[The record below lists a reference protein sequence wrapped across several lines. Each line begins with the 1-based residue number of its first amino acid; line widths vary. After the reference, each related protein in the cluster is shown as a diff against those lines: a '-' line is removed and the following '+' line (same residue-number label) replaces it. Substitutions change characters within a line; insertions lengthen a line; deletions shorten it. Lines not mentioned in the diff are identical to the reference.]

1 MNCLASYGVHRAV
14 KGGETDA
21 ESRSTDLGYV
31 LRTLPPDLR
40 KHWESLPEIK
50 QREIIDKALASAG
63 RKDSGE
69 MTDASSLEKNL
80 IRRYSNAPK
89 SAKSRSLQ
97 EPYDQD
103 EIQTDETQNGKEDH
117 GIRKDVQETS
127 MYDAEPHVVRVDVQ
141 RLRAETPEIRTE
153 DTEIRSEEQ
162 VLRINGQ
169 GSERETGNQPNK
181 KNAERI
187 LVESGYKSRLAEK
200 RIRVRTGQNV
210 EDKAAGS
217 KEEQSH
223 VGNEPEIRI
232 AVYDGRGEARRKER
246 SHTKEVRSAI
256 GHSSRNMEKRSENG
270 ENLHA
275 AGKEYGRKESLKR
288 ITKAAEQRRERR
300 FSGEDLEAETGLR
313 TAGRELEDE
322 TGLRTAGRELEDE
335 TGLRIEEPELED
347 RSGLRSNGW
356 KEKNSPDQEVRNQE
370 GKDRSGLRTTVR
382 ENGSQLSL
390 QKTGNEK
397 TGHSALRTS
406 NRKEEKTA
414 GLKTGDQGKSGSLDL
429 RTVDQ
434 KPENISGLR
443 TTENGF
449 ETGSGELRTLQTD
462 RFQKTASKMAP
473 GKNSHTGQAHK
484 ADVG

>member
-50 QREIIDKALASAG
+50 QREIIDKALASAE

-89 SAKSRSLQ
+89 SAKSRLQASVRGGMLVQTVEIRSVTVERNRKSFFGQKKQQSLYTTGEEINRQ
-97 EPYDQD
+97 GEPYYQD
-103 EIQTDETQNGKEDH
+103 VIQTDETQNGKEDH
-117 GIRKDVQETS
+117 GIRKDVQKTC
-127 MYDAEPHVVRVDVQ
+127 MYDAEPHVVRMDIQ

-153 DTEIRSEEQ
+153 GTEIRSEEQ
-162 VLRINGQ
+162 VLRINEQ
-169 GSERETGNQPNK
+169 GSERETGNQPGK
-181 KNAERI
+181 KNAERT

-200 RIRVRTGQNV
+200 RIRVRTGQYV

-256 GHSSRNMEKRSENG
+256 GLSSRNMEKRSENG

-275 AGKEYGRKESLKR
+275 AGKEYGRKDSLKR

-322 TGLRTAGRELEDE
+322 TGLRIAGRELEDE
-335 TGLRIEEPELED
+335 TGLRIEELELED

-356 KEKNSPDQEVRNQE
+356 KGKNSPDQEVRNQE

-406 NRKEEKTA
+406 NRKEEKDSRIEKRGIREKVEALT
-414 GLKTGDQGKSGSLDL
+414 
-429 RTVDQ
+429 
-434 KPENISGLR
+434 
-443 TTENGF
+443 
-449 ETGSGELRTLQTD
+449 
-462 RFQKTASKMAP
+462 
-473 GKNSHTGQAHK
+473 
-484 ADVG
+484 